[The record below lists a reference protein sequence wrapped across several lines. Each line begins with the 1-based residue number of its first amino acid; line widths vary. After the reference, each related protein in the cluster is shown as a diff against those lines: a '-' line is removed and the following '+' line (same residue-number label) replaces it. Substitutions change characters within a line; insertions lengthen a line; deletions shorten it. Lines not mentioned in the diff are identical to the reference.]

1 MSRVALVTGGSR
13 GIGRAIAA
21 RLAADGHRVVV
32 NFSSSPE
39 AAASVVEEIRSAGGE
54 AVAVAADA
62 SDADAVANLMGRVGD
77 EYGPVEIL
85 VNNAGVTRDGLLARM
100 GSDDWDRV
108 MEVNLRSVYL
118 CTKAVLRGMLKN
130 RWGRIISIGSVS
142 GLAGNPGQANYA
154 ASKAAIVGFTKSIAK
169 EVGSR
174 GITANVVAPGFIESD
189 MTAALGESALE
200 AAIGATAIGRL
211 GRPDDIAGAVGYLAG
226 DEAGFVT
233 GQVIVVDGGLTI

>member
-13 GIGRAIAA
+13 GIGRAVAV

-54 AVAVAADA
+54 AVAVAADV
-62 SDADAVANLMGRVGD
+62 SDADAVANLMGQVG
-77 EYGPVEIL
+77 EEFGPVEIL

-108 MEVNLRSVYL
+108 MEVNLKSVYL

>member
-1 MSRVALVTGGSR
+1 VAE
-13 GIGRAIAA
+13 IQ
-21 RLAADGHRVVV
+21 
-32 NFSSSPE
+32 SS
-39 AAASVVEEIRSAGGE
+39 GGE
-54 AVAVAADA
+54 AVAFGADV
-62 SDADAVANLMGRVGD
+62 SNDEAVAGLIAGAA
-77 EYGPVEIL
+77 EAFGPVEIL

-118 CTKAVLRGMLKN
+118 CTKAAMRGMLKN

-169 EVGSR
+169 EVGGR

-189 MTAALGESALE
+189 MTSELGESALE
-200 AAIGATAIGRL
+200 AAASATAVGRL
-211 GRPDDIAGAVGYLAG
+211 GRPEDVAGAVGYLAG
-226 DEAGFVT
+226 ERAGFIT

>member
-13 GIGRAIAA
+13 GIGRAIAL

-54 AVAVAADA
+54 AVAVAADV

-118 CTKAVLRGMLKN
+118 CTKAALRGMLKN

-189 MTAALGESALE
+189 MTAELGESALE

>member
-1 MSRVALVTGGSR
+1 VSRVALVTGGSR

-54 AVAVAADA
+54 AVAVAADV
-62 SDADAVANLMGRVGD
+62 SDADAVANLMGQVG
-77 EYGPVEIL
+77 EEFGPVEIL

-118 CTKAVLRGMLKN
+118 CTKAALRGMLKN

-211 GRPDDIAGAVGYLAG
+211 GRPEDIAGAVGYLAG

>member
-13 GIGRAIAA
+13 GIGRAIAE

-54 AVAVAADA
+54 AVAVAADV